1 MLGLE
6 AFGSTAMT
14 QVVLDQCLRD
24 ERCQLLQIGQSV
36 LDEPLWLVRV
46 GNGTRPIH
54 VNACVHA
61 NEWLTS
67 WIVWDGLMHLLETE
81 YAYLLSQ
88 CTIDFVPMVNPDGA
102 NLSIEGRTDW
112 KANANGVDL
121 NDQFPAGWLV
131 EKNRRQVFLPCSQDF
146 AGNLP
151 LSEPEAQALVKLVRQ
166 SDYQSVM
173 SVHSQGEEIYW
184 NYRNYEPSYSSE
196 WASKLAEASG
206 YTAVALSNSD
216 AGFKDW
222 FIQEYARPGF
232 TVEVG
237 MGRNPL
243 PLSDFHDICQ
253 RFRVLL
259 KKFIILNCES

>member
-1 MLGLE
+1 MFQHE

-14 QVVLDQCLRD
+14 QVVIDQCLRD
-24 ERCQLLQIGQSV
+24 ERCQLMQIGNSV
-36 LDEPLWLVRV
+36 LEEPLWLVRV
-46 GNGTRPIH
+46 GNGPRTVHI
-54 VNACVHA
+54 NACVHA

-67 WIVWDGLMHLLETE
+67 RLLWDGLTYLLEL
-81 YAYLLSQ
+81 AHIDLFKR
-88 CTIDFVPMVNPDGA
+88 CTIDVVPMVNPDGA
-102 NLSIEGRTDW
+102 NLCLDGRTDW

-131 EKNRRQVFLPCSQDF
+131 EKNRRQIYQPSSQDF
-146 AGNLP
+146 AGDLP
-151 LSEPEAQALVKLVRQ
+151 LSEPEAQALVRLVRQ

-184 NYRNYEPSYSSE
+184 NYRGYEPVQSAE
-196 WASKLAEASG
+196 WASHLATVSG
-206 YTAVALSNSD
+206 YASVALSNSD

-243 PLSDFHDICQ
+243 PLSDFPDICQ

-259 KKFIILNCES
+259 KKFILLNCES